1 MFFSKF
7 VDQLFNF
14 FAMNKQEIFER
25 INKLKRKHNAII
37 LAHNYQVGDVQDVA
51 DFVGDSFGLSQ
62 KAAQTDADVIVFCG
76 VKFMAESAKI
86 LSPDK
91 TVLLPNA
98 NAGCPLA
105 DMLSVQQLRQLK
117 QQYPGVPVVTYVNS
131 TAAVKAESDICCT
144 SSNALKVV
152 NSLDSD
158 TVIFAPDKNLG
169 HYVQEH
175 TDKKLIIWDGFC
187 PTHNSLAPEDVDE
200 IKAKYPQAEILIH
213 PEAPAEVL
221 EKADFVG
228 STGQIL
234 NYVRNS
240 EHREFIIGT
249 EEGILHTLR
258 VQNPDKQFYLLS
270 KKLLC
275 RNMKKI
281 TLESVLH
288 SLETM
293 TTEIVLP
300 QEIMAKAKRALDRM
314 LEVV

>member
-1 MFFSKF
+1 M
-7 VDQLFNF
+7 D
-14 FAMNKQEIFER
+14 KQEIFDR
-25 INKLKRKHNAII
+25 IKQLKKKHNAII

-152 NSLDSD
+152 NSLEAD

-169 HYVQEH
+169 HYVQQH

-187 PTHNSLAPEDVDE
+187 PTHNSLKPEDVE
-200 IKAKYPQAEILIH
+200 LIKSNYPQAEILIH

-234 NYVRNS
+234 SYVRDS
-240 EHREFIIGT
+240 SRKEFIIGT
-249 EEGILHTLR
+249 EQGILHTLR
-258 VQNPDKQFYLLS
+258 VQNPDKKFYLLS

-275 RNMKKI
+275 TNMKKI

-288 SLETM
+288 ALETM

-300 QEIMAKAKRALDRM
+300 QDVMTKAKRALDRM
-314 LEVV
+314 LQVV